1 MTKTSNSGTGEGVKD
16 GATPTKKTAFVCKD
30 IVTKKKNP
38 QQTMERY
45 FMVVKPK
52 REIPKR
58 NFQGFFPLSKCVYEE
73 EVMDI
78 VYRPT
83 GSPRR
88 TERKNDSC
96 TECTQLR
103 PGCLLRPCVVRG
115 KWNEIMG
122 FCEDTMVFENDDSV
136 SMYFKMM
143 THAEA
148 IAYGGSIWC
157 TLLSE
162 QSNPSMY
169 SGCSQQ
175 LF

>member
-1 MTKTSNSGTGEGVKD
+1 MTKTSNTGTGEGVKD
-16 GATPTKKTAFVCKD
+16 GATPTKKIAFVCKD

-45 FMVVKPK
+45 FMVVKSK

-58 NFQGFFPLSKCVYEE
+58 NFQGFPLSKCVYEE

-83 GSPRR
+83 GYPRR
-88 TERKNDSC
+88 TERKNNSC
-96 TECTQLR
+96 TECTQQLC

-136 SMYFKMM
+136 SMYFKTM
-143 THAEA
+143 THTEA
-148 IAYGGSIWC
+148 SIWC

-162 QSNPSMY
+162 KSNPSMY
-169 SGCSQQ
+169 SGCSRQ